1 MSRKF
6 NPYAYVDKALNDTM
20 LGQAVGWD
28 TATGWM
34 NVVER
39 RGRRPM
45 AAGGANSA
53 AAPTPPRVVQRQPS
67 GLQPA
72 RPSRPPLPRTSE
84 KQRGGLRGSLSGA
97 LADGITDIADAI
109 LRPPRRPFSK
119 SRIQEN

>member
-45 AAGGANSA
+45 AAGGANQLRVGHRLERLHQIQKDLRIVLTISSCLFGVEA
-53 AAPTPPRVVQRQPS
+53 DSPRGTHS
-67 GLQPA
+67 
-72 RPSRPPLPRTSE
+72 SH
-84 KQRGGLRGSLSGA
+84 
-97 LADGITDIADAI
+97 D
-109 LRPPRRPFSK
+109 
-119 SRIQEN
+119 